1 MASRHVLRTIPGL
14 IGVVSLIATAFIL
27 VILLNPSIPI
37 DYVDEALVI
46 ISVGSVGHAA
56 GAAMY
61 RQRIRRV
68 ALGIVAGMIGWASVF
83 LGLSTMNR
91 EIQVFGA
98 DLGVIRGLSG
108 AIRGFGLIR
117 NGVVETPNQ

>member
-14 IGVVSLIATAFIL
+14 IGIVSLIAAAFIL

-37 DYVDEALVI
+37 DYVDEALAI
-46 ISVGSVGHAA
+46 SSVGSVGHAA

-61 RQRIRRV
+61 RQRSRRA
-68 ALGIVAGMIGWASVF
+68 ALGFVAGMIGWASVF

-91 EIQVFGA
+91 GILGSSLISLVPAGLML
-98 DLGVIRGLSG
+98 LGVWFSDPVAR
-108 AIRGFGLIR
+108 R
-117 NGVVETPNQ
+117 VQEPDH